1 MENYYWNTAER
12 EENTV
17 FVLIIYDIVDNKT
30 RNIFAKKMSGYGF
43 RVQKSAFEAMI
54 SEKVYRKMLAEIP
67 KLINKEE
74 DSVRVYK
81 ILGNGQVSLFGV
93 NHILKNEEVIII

>member
-30 RNIFAKKMSGYGF
+30 RNTFAKKMSGYGF

-81 ILGNGQVSLFGV
+81 ILGNGQVSLLGV

>member
-1 MENYYWNTAER
+1 
-12 EENTV
+12 
-17 FVLIIYDIVDNKT
+17 
-30 RNIFAKKMSGYGF
+30 MSGYGF